1 MIQSMRVRSRPT
13 LAIVRVLVTLAL
25 FGLALV
31 DGHKLDVTGQVLAPA
46 TAPESAVR
54 REAR

>member
-1 MIQSMRVRSRPT
+1 MTQSMRARSRPM

-31 DGHKLDVTGQVLAPA
+31 DGHKWMLTGQVLAPA